1 MKALVVIAYDI
12 KSNRRR
18 SKVAKLLESNGER
31 VNYSVF
37 ELILSGKQI
46 DHMTGKLTEMI
57 HHRTDKVLVYKICRR
72 CIENRIEIGS
82 CFNNQLSSASIILL

>member
-37 ELILSGKQI
+37 ELFLSEKQMQQMV
-46 DHMTGKLTEMI
+46 HKLSTMI
-57 HHRTDKVLVYKICRR
+57 KHNSDKVLVYRLCRK
-72 CIENRIEIGS
+72 CTDNRIEMGRL
-82 CFNNQLSSASIILL
+82 FNNEGYAQSIVIH